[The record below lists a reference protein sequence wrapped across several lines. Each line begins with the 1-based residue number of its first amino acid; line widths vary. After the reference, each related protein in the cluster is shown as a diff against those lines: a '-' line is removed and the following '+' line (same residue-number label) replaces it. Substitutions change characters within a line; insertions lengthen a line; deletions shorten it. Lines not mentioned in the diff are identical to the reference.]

1 MGTREPHSFPMT
13 FSERFEDALAFA
25 HRLHRKQKRKT
36 SGVPYVAH
44 LLGVCALVI
53 EDGGSE
59 DEAIAALLHDSLEDQ
74 SYDYPGGGAALAAEI
89 QARFGP
95 EVLRIVVACTER
107 GSPEERRI
115 RDRSER
121 WRAHKQSYIEQIV
134 TEDAAVRRV
143 SCADSIYNVRSMSR
157 DFRRMGDR
165 LWSKFLT
172 KSASDQLW
180 AYDAL
185 ARALIKR
192 DRSSGLAAELR
203 RAVDEL
209 DRLVRAGP

>member
-1 MGTREPHSFPMT
+1 MS
-13 FSERFEDALAFA
+13 FSERFDEALVFT
-25 HRLHRKQKRKT
+25 HKLHRSQKRKT
-36 SGVPYVAH
+36 SGVPYIAH
-44 LLGVCALVI
+44 LLGAAALVI

-74 SYDYPGGGAALAAEI
+74 AHNYPGGGAALAAEI

-107 GSPEERRI
+107 GSEEERRI
-115 RDRSER
+115 RDRAER
-121 WRAHKQSYIEQIV
+121 WRAHKHSYIEQIV
-134 TEDAAVRRV
+134 TEDASVRRV
-143 SCADSIYNVRSMSR
+143 SCADSVYNVRSMTR
-157 DFRRMGDR
+157 DFCRMGDR
-165 LWSKFLT
+165 LWSKFQT

-185 ARALIKR
+185 ARALTER

-209 DRLVRAGP
+209 DRVVRAGPPSQRCS